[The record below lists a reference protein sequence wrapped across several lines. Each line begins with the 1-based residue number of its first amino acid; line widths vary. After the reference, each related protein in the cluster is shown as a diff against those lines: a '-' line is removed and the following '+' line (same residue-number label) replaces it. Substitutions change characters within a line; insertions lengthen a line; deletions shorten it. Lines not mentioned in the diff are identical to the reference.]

1 MGTRSKDENAAASN
15 NTKDRDQESNSRDQD
30 TQDTSLAKAIAK
42 AVAQQTQAIADVFQ
56 RQMEET
62 RVQYEELFKA
72 SRAQNLSSTLKVT
85 SGTNGFRV
93 MDAFD
98 WTNDKNIY
106 QRWQLWSHKARL
118 ALDAM
123 EGDNEKTKIS
133 YLHHWLDGKGIDK
146 IKGWTNSK
154 ILISQE
160 EYDALEERDRKG
172 RYSSDKIESYF
183 SLVENILTP
192 RSNPLLAVEELHLA
206 KQGSMT
212 SQEFHSQIL
221 EIVKRC
227 HFPNQAAED
236 RAVRDAIFI
245 GMNSQ
250 RTKDKAINY
259 MNEEDGKEVTVEF
272 LMNHLAVEDGNSQH
286 RFLSQLDSSTSVNMV
301 AYDRRQNKGK
311 SNRSRNSNGREREQ
325 NKSRGHN
332 SSSTA
337 QTSRKP
343 PGMEGK
349 CMRCGRPEHEQGEKC
364 AARHAK
370 CKDCHKIGHFYKVCQ
385 SSKRTVRTNLA
396 QVTPQEDKDNT
407 FIDECGYTQP
417 APPAINMLKV
427 INNTG
432 TTSGTESLKFPID
445 MNPRGT
451 YKHHLEVSIDTGA
464 DVNCMNEK
472 TFKKL
477 FPEVDLSVCP
487 HSIQNFGN
495 STADVYILG
504 QFRVYLKFRGR
515 KYLNTFIVTNA
526 NDCPNILSHGAIFR
540 MGILVPNYPEENMV
554 NVRDMETGTSN
565 VFQVLQDLRIQQYQG
580 NSEPRTHRP
589 GTTATTTTTRQLKA
603 SETPKSYETASQK
616 AGTATYTD
624 NMSPIQ
630 TSFRTMPP
638 PKPSAYGTIPTPE
651 LNTAYRRPAS
661 RIYQPHSHSELACC
675 MHVHQQQ
682 SKTYR
687 MEEPPALEEVK
698 HPHRDRTS
706 VSRSPSTE
714 QEVLSQFSGFS
725 EEIEHFT
732 RDPYTTHLRSC
743 TQSTDYAPKIHE
755 VNTCINC
762 EHSQGHMND
771 QNTPDSL
778 GKQFLQGKEKITCT
792 DMENTPNM
800 DTDTCICQGTFTPGS
815 TTLSIPTHS
824 RKIPQNFQQLEK
836 ESSNTVAL
844 PGFKHSA
851 DTTMYVETSINVH
864 NNVSIHD
871 NMDTNHTAHRDRD
884 ARKEAHLLSGPS
896 ELRPFKAMAHRHTR
910 KEAHLLSRPSE
921 LQPTEHPETQKLDSA
936 HVQQTRQEYSRLTEI
951 NKAKFQNPF
960 IYNDERNFVRHNSV
974 SKISSNNV
982 FMTTPHTSVSNS
994 VFCRKKGRK
1003 HGKCRDSRNS
1013 RRTTPAPT
1021 AKGPV
1026 PAPAPAPAAILEK
1039 VHERPHSKN
1048 S

>member
-1 MGTRSKDENAAASN
+1 MGNRSKDENAATEN
-15 NTKDRDQESNSRDQD
+15 HSRDQD
-30 TQDTSLAKAIAK
+30 TRDTSLAKAIAE
-42 AVAQQTQAIADVFQ
+42 AVAQQTQTIAEVFQRQIEAVSRQKSEETQALTDVFQ

-62 RVQYEELFKA
+62 WAQYQELLKA
-72 SRAQNLSSTLKVT
+72 SCTQKLSSTLKVA

-154 ILISQE
+154 ILIPQE

-183 SLVENILTP
+183 LLVENILTP
-192 RSNPLLAVEELHLA
+192 RSNPLLAMEELHLT

-250 RTKDKAINY
+250 RAKDKAINF

-272 LMNHLAVEDGNSQH
+272 LLNHLAIEDGNSQH
-286 RFLSQLDSSTSVNMV
+286 RFLSQLDSSTSVNVV

-311 SNRSRNSNGREREQ
+311 SNRSKNSNGREREQ
-325 NKSRGHN
+325 NKSRGHS
-332 SSSTA
+332 SSSTVP
-337 QTSRKP
+337 TSRKP

-385 SSKRTVRTNLA
+385 SSKRTARANLA
-396 QVTPQEDKDNT
+396 QITPQDIDDT
-407 FIDECGYTQP
+407 HIDECGYVQTN
-417 APPAINMLKV
+417 PPAINMLKV

-445 MNPRGT
+445 VNPRGT

-540 MGILVPNYPEENMV
+540 MGILVPNYLEENMV
-554 NVRDMETGTSN
+554 KARDMETGTSN
-565 VFQVLQDLRIQQYQG
+565 VFQVLQDLRMQQYQRI
-580 NSEPRTHRP
+580 SEPRMHRP
-589 GTTATTTTTRQLKA
+589 STTATTTTTKQLKA
-603 SETPKSYETASQK
+603 SETPKSYKTASQK
-616 AGTATYTD
+616 AGTTSLYTS

-638 PKPSAYGTIPTPE
+638 PKPSAYRTIPTPE
-651 LNTAYRRPAS
+651 LNTVYRQPAS
-661 RIYQPHSHSELACC
+661 RIHQPHSHSELQACC
-675 MHVHQQQ
+675 MHVHRQQ

-687 MEEPPALEEVK
+687 MEEPPAIEEVK

-714 QEVLSQFSGFS
+714 QEVLSQFSGFP

-732 RDPYTTHLRSC
+732 RDPYTNHLRSC
-743 TQSTDYAPKIHE
+743 TQSTDYAFKGQE
-755 VNTCINC
+755 VHTCINC
-762 EHSQGHMND
+762 EHSHGHMVIQVD

-778 GKQFLQGKEKITCT
+778 GKQFLQGKEKSTCT
-792 DMENTPNM
+792 DMGDTPALQGNKTNILKM
-800 DTDTCICQGTFTPGS
+800 DT
-815 TTLSIPTHS
+815 
-824 RKIPQNFQQLEK
+824 
-836 ESSNTVAL
+836 NTYA
-844 PGFKHSA
+844 
-851 DTTMYVETSINVH
+851 
-864 NNVSIHD
+864 
-871 NMDTNHTAHRDRD
+871 NMDTNHTTHRDKD

-896 ELRPFKAMAHRHTR
+896 ELRPFKDAR
-910 KEAHLLSRPSE
+910 KEAHLLSGPSE
-921 LQPTEHPETQKLDSA
+921 LRPFKDAKKEVHLLSGPSKL
-936 HVQQTRQEYSRLTEI
+936 
-951 NKAKFQNPF
+951 
-960 IYNDERNFVRHNSV
+960 
-974 SKISSNNV
+974 
-982 FMTTPHTSVSNS
+982 
-994 VFCRKKGRK
+994 
-1003 HGKCRDSRNS
+1003 
-1013 RRTTPAPT
+1013 
-1021 AKGPV
+1021 
-1026 PAPAPAPAAILEK
+1026 
-1039 VHERPHSKN
+1039 
-1048 S
+1048 

>member
-1 MGTRSKDENAAASN
+1 MGNRSKDENAAASN
-15 NTKDRDQESNSRDQD
+15 NRDQESNSRDQD
-30 TQDTSLAKAIAK
+30 TRDASLARIIAE
-42 AVAQQTQAIADVFQ
+42 AVAQQTKSIVEAVSRQKSEETQALTDVFQ

-62 RVQYEELFKA
+62 RAQYEELLKA
-72 SRAQNLSSTLKVT
+72 SCAQKLSSTLKVS

-154 ILISQE
+154 ILIPQE

-192 RSNPLLAVEELHLA
+192 RSNPLLAVEELHLT

-227 HFPNQAAED
+227 RFPNQAAED

-250 RTKDKAINY
+250 RAKDKAINF

-272 LMNHLAVEDGNSQH
+272 LLNHLAIEDGNSQH
-286 RFLSQLDSSTSVNMV
+286 RFLSQLDSSTSVNMI

-311 SNRSRNSNGREREQ
+311 GNRSKNSNGREREQ
-325 NKSRGHN
+325 NKSRGH
-332 SSSTA
+332 SSPSTV

-385 SSKRTVRTNLA
+385 SSKRTARANLA
-396 QVTPQEDKDNT
+396 QVTNQDMDDT
-407 FIDECGYTQP
+407 HVDECGYTQP
-417 APPAINMLKV
+417 NPPAINMLKV
-427 INNTG
+427 VNNKG
-432 TTSGTESLKFPID
+432 TTSGTECLKFPID
-445 MNPRGT
+445 VNPRGT
-451 YKHHLEVSIDTGA
+451 YKHNLEVSIDTGA

-540 MGILVPNYPEENMV
+540 MGILVPNYPKENMV
-554 NVRDMETGTSN
+554 KARDMETGTSN
-565 VFQVLQDLRIQQYQG
+565 VLQVLQDLRMQQYQGKYQG

-589 GTTATTTTTRQLKA
+589 GTTFTTTTTRQSRA
-603 SETPKSYETASQK
+603 SETPKSRETASQK
-616 AGTATYTD
+616 AGTTSLYT

-638 PKPSAYGTIPTPE
+638 PKPSAYRTIPTPE
-651 LNTAYRRPAS
+651 PNTAYSTRRPTS
-661 RIYQPHSHSELACC
+661 RIHHPHSHSELQACC

-687 MEEPPALEEVK
+687 MDEPPALKEVR

-714 QEVLSQFSGFS
+714 QEVLSQFSGFPK
-725 EEIEHFT
+725 EIEHFT
-732 RDPYTTHLRSC
+732 RDPYTNHLRSC
-743 TQSTDYAPKIHE
+743 TQSTDYAFKGQE
-755 VNTCINC
+755 VYTCINC
-762 EHSQGHMND
+762 EHSHGHMVVHVD
-771 QNTPDSL
+771 QNTPE
-778 GKQFLQGKEKITCT
+778 KHFLQGKEKSTCT
-792 DMENTPNM
+792 YMGDTPALQGNKTNILKM
-800 DTDTCICQGTFTPGS
+800 DT
-815 TTLSIPTHS
+815 
-824 RKIPQNFQQLEK
+824 
-836 ESSNTVAL
+836 NTYA
-844 PGFKHSA
+844 
-851 DTTMYVETSINVH
+851 
-864 NNVSIHD
+864 
-871 NMDTNHTAHRDRD
+871 NMDTNHTAHRPFKD

-896 ELRPFKAMAHRHTR
+896 ELRPLKDARKEAHLLSRPSELRPFKAMAHQHTR
-910 KEAHLLSRPSE
+910 KEAHLLSGPSE

-936 HVQQTRQEYSRLTEI
+936 HVQQTRQEYSQLTETE
-951 NKAKFQNPF
+951 KAKFQNPF
-960 IYNDERNFVRHNSV
+960 IYNDDRNFVRHNSV
-974 SKISSNNV
+974 NKISPNLV
-982 FMTTPHTSVSNS
+982 FMTTQNTSLSNS
-994 VFCRKKGRK
+994 VSCRKKGRK
-1003 HGKCRDSRNS
+1003 RGR
-1013 RRTTPAPT
+1013 RRTAEITE
-1021 AKGPV
+1021 G
-1026 PAPAPAPAAILEK
+1026 PAPAPAAEGPACTCTCSHTGETLQ
-1039 VHERPHSKN
+1039 N

>member
-1 MGTRSKDENAAASN
+1 M
-15 NTKDRDQESNSRDQD
+15 
-30 TQDTSLAKAIAK
+30 AKAIAE

-62 RVQYEELFKA
+62 RAQYEELFKA

-85 SGTNGFRV
+85 SSTNGFRV

-154 ILISQE
+154 ILIPQA

-227 HFPNQAAED
+227 CFPNQAAED

-250 RTKDKAINY
+250 RTKDKAINF

-332 SSSTA
+332 SSSTV

-396 QVTPQEDKDNT
+396 QVTPQEDKDNI

-445 MNPRGT
+445 VNPRGT

-472 TFKKL
+472 TFKKF

-554 NVRDMETGTSN
+554 KVRDMETGTSN
-565 VFQVLQDLRIQQYQG
+565 VFQVLQDLRMQQYQG
-580 NSEPRTHRP
+580 NSEPRMHRP
-589 GTTATTTTTRQLKA
+589 GTTLTTTTTKQLKA
-603 SETPKSYETASQK
+603 SKTPESYETASQK
-616 AGTATYTD
+616 AGTYTD

-630 TSFRTMPP
+630 TSFRTMSP

-661 RIYQPHSHSELACC
+661 RIHQPHSHSELQACC

-732 RDPYTTHLRSC
+732 RDPYTTHLKSC
-743 TQSTDYAPKIHE
+743 TQSTDYASKIHE
-755 VNTCINC
+755 VNTCIDC
-762 EHSQGHMND
+762 EHSHGHMND
-771 QNTPDSL
+771 HLIQNTPDSL

-792 DMENTPNM
+792 NM
-800 DTDTCICQGTFTPGS
+800 DTHTCICQGTFTPGS

-824 RKIPQNFQQLEK
+824 RKIPQNLQQLK
-836 ESSNTVAL
+836 KRSSNTVAL

-851 DTTMYVETSINVH
+851 DTTMYVETSRNAH
-864 NNVSIHD
+864 NNVSIRD

-936 HVQQTRQEYSRLTEI
+936 HVPLNS
-951 NKAKFQNPF
+951 
-960 IYNDERNFVRHNSV
+960 NF
-974 SKISSNNV
+974 
-982 FMTTPHTSVSNS
+982 
-994 VFCRKKGRK
+994 
-1003 HGKCRDSRNS
+1003 
-1013 RRTTPAPT
+1013 
-1021 AKGPV
+1021 
-1026 PAPAPAPAAILEK
+1026 
-1039 VHERPHSKN
+1039 
-1048 S
+1048 

>member
-1 MGTRSKDENAAASN
+1 MGNRSKDENAAAENHSR
-15 NTKDRDQESNSRDQD
+15 DRDQESRDA
-30 TQDTSLAKAIAK
+30 SLAKIIAE
-42 AVAQQTQAIADVFQ
+42 AVAQQTKSIVEAVSRQKSEETQALTDVFQ

-62 RVQYEELFKA
+62 RAQYQELLKA
-72 SRAQNLSSTLKVT
+72 SCAQKLSSTLKVT

-154 ILISQE
+154 ILIPQE

-192 RSNPLLAVEELHLA
+192 RSNPLLAVEELHLT

-227 HFPNQAAED
+227 RFPNQAAED

-250 RTKDKAINY
+250 RTKDKAINF

-272 LMNHLAVEDGNSQH
+272 LLNHLAVEDGNSQH
-286 RFLSQLDSSTSVNMV
+286 RFLSQLDSSTSVNVV

-332 SSSTA
+332 SSSTV

-385 SSKRTVRTNLA
+385 SSKRTARANLA
-396 QVTPQEDKDNT
+396 QITPQDIDDT
-407 FIDECGYTQP
+407 HIDECGYTQP
-417 APPAINMLKV
+417 NPPAINMLKV
-427 INNTG
+427 IGNTG
-432 TTSGTESLKFPID
+432 TTSGTKSLKFPID
-445 MNPRGT
+445 VNPRGT

-565 VFQVLQDLRIQQYQG
+565 VLQVLQDLRMQQYQG

-589 GTTATTTTTRQLKA
+589 GTTVKTTTTKQLKA
-603 SETPKSYETASQK
+603 SETPKSYKTASQK
-616 AGTATYTD
+616 AGTATHTGS
-624 NMSPIQ
+624 MSPIQ

-638 PKPSAYGTIPTPE
+638 PKPSAYRTIPTPE
-651 LNTAYRRPAS
+651 LNTVYRRPAS
-661 RIYQPHSHSELACC
+661 RIHQPHSHSELACC
-675 MHVHQQQ
+675 MHVHRQQ

-698 HPHRDRTS
+698 YPHRDRTS

-714 QEVLSQFSGFS
+714 QEVLSQFSSFS

-732 RDPYTTHLRSC
+732 RDPYTTHLKSC
-743 TQSTDYAPKIHE
+743 IQSTDYASKGQE
-755 VNTCINC
+755 VHTCINC

-778 GKQFLQGKEKITCT
+778 GKQFLQGKEKSTCT
-792 DMENTPNM
+792 DMGDTPALQGNETNILKMYTNT
-800 DTDTCICQGTFTPGS
+800 
-815 TTLSIPTHS
+815 
-824 RKIPQNFQQLEK
+824 
-836 ESSNTVAL
+836 
-844 PGFKHSA
+844 
-851 DTTMYVETSINVH
+851 Y
-864 NNVSIHD
+864 D

-896 ELRPFKAMAHRHTR
+896 ELRPFKAMAHRHTK

-951 NKAKFQNPF
+951 NKAKFQDPF

-982 FMTTPHTSVSNS
+982 FMTTPNTSVSNS
-994 VFCRKKGRK
+994 VFYRKKGRK
-1003 HGKCRDSRNS
+1003 RGKCRDSRNS
-1013 RRTTPAPT
+1013 RRTCTCTYSRRTCTCTCTCSHTGESP
-1021 AKGPV
+1021 
-1026 PAPAPAPAAILEK
+1026 
-1039 VHERPHSKN
+1039 
-1048 S
+1048 

>member
-1 MGTRSKDENAAASN
+1 MGNRSKDENAAAENHSR
-15 NTKDRDQESNSRDQD
+15 DRDQESRDA
-30 TQDTSLAKAIAK
+30 SLAKIIAE
-42 AVAQQTQAIADVFQ
+42 AVAQQTKSIVEAVSRQKSEETQALTDVFQ

-62 RVQYEELFKA
+62 RAQYQELLKA
-72 SRAQNLSSTLKVT
+72 SCAQKLSSTLKVT

-133 YLHHWLDGKGIDK
+133 YLHHWLDGKGIEK

-154 ILISQE
+154 ILIPQE

-192 RSNPLLAVEELHLA
+192 RSNPLLAVEELHLT

-227 HFPNQAAED
+227 RFPNQAAED

-250 RTKDKAINY
+250 RTKDKAINF

-272 LMNHLAVEDGNSQH
+272 LLNHLAVEDGNSQH
-286 RFLSQLDSSTSVNMV
+286 RFLSQLDSSTSVNVV

-332 SSSTA
+332 SSSTV

-385 SSKRTVRTNLA
+385 SSKRTARANLA
-396 QVTPQEDKDNT
+396 QITPQDIDDT
-407 FIDECGYTQP
+407 HIDECGYTQP
-417 APPAINMLKV
+417 NPPAINMLKV

-432 TTSGTESLKFPID
+432 TTSGTESLKYPID
-445 MNPRGT
+445 VNPRGT

-504 QFRVYLKFRGR
+504 QFRVYLKFRGQ

-540 MGILVPNYPEENMV
+540 IGILVPNYPEENMV
-554 NVRDMETGTSN
+554 KVRDMETGTSN
-565 VFQVLQDLRIQQYQG
+565 VFQILQDLWMQQYQG
-580 NSEPRTHRP
+580 ISEPRTHRP
-589 GTTATTTTTRQLKA
+589 GTTVMTTTTKQLKA
-603 SETPKSYETASQK
+603 SETPKSHETASQK
-616 AGTATYTD
+616 AGTATHTGS
-624 NMSPIQ
+624 MSPIQ

-638 PKPSAYGTIPTPE
+638 PKPSACGTIPTPE
-651 LNTAYRRPAS
+651 LNTVYRRPAS
-661 RIYQPHSHSELACC
+661 RIHQPHSHSELACC
-675 MHVHQQQ
+675 MHVHREP

-698 HPHRDRTS
+698 YPHRDRTS

-714 QEVLSQFSGFS
+714 QEVLSQFSGFP

-743 TQSTDYAPKIHE
+743 IPSTGYAPKIHE
-755 VNTCINC
+755 VNTCIGC
-762 EHSQGHMND
+762 EHSHGHMND
-771 QNTPDSL
+771 HQVQNTPDSL
-778 GKQFLQGKEKITCT
+778 GKQFLQGKEKSTCT
-792 DMENTPNM
+792 DMGDTPALQGNETNILKMYTNT
-800 DTDTCICQGTFTPGS
+800 
-815 TTLSIPTHS
+815 
-824 RKIPQNFQQLEK
+824 
-836 ESSNTVAL
+836 
-844 PGFKHSA
+844 
-851 DTTMYVETSINVH
+851 Y
-864 NNVSIHD
+864 D

-951 NKAKFQNPF
+951 NKAKFQDPF
-960 IYNDERNFVRHNSV
+960 IYNDERNFIRHNSV
-974 SKISSNNV
+974 SKISPNNV
-982 FMTTPHTSVSNS
+982 FMTTPNTSVSNS

-1003 HGKCRDSRNS
+1003 RGKCRDSRNS
-1013 RRTTPAPT
+1013 RRACTCTYSRRTCTCTCTCSHTGESP
-1021 AKGPV
+1021 
-1026 PAPAPAPAAILEK
+1026 
-1039 VHERPHSKN
+1039 
-1048 S
+1048 

>member
-1 MGTRSKDENAAASN
+1 MGNRSKDENAAAEN
-15 NTKDRDQESNSRDQD
+15 HSRDQD
-30 TQDTSLAKAIAK
+30 TRDTSLAKAIAE
-42 AVAQQTQAIADVFQ
+42 AVAQQTQTIADVFQRQIEAVSKQKSEETQALTDVFQ

-62 RVQYEELFKA
+62 RAQYQELLKA
-72 SRAQNLSSTLKVT
+72 SCAQKLSSTLKVT

-154 ILISQE
+154 ILIPQE
-160 EYDALEERDRKG
+160 EYDALKERDRKG

-227 HFPNQAAED
+227 RFPNQAAED

-250 RTKDKAINY
+250 RAKDKAINY

-272 LMNHLAVEDGNSQH
+272 LLNHLAVEDGNSQH
-286 RFLSQLDSSTSVNMV
+286 RFLSQFDSSSSVNMI

-311 SNRSRNSNGREREQ
+311 NNKSKNSNGREREQ

-332 SSSTA
+332 SSSTV

-385 SSKRTVRTNLA
+385 SSKKTARANLA
-396 QVTPQEDKDNT
+396 QVTPQEEDST
-407 FIDECGYTQP
+407 YIDECGHTQAQPSYTQSYS
-417 APPAINMLKV
+417 PAINMLKV
-427 INNTG
+427 VNNKG

-445 MNPRGT
+445 VNPRGT

-526 NDCPNILSHGAIFR
+526 NDCPNILSHGVIFR

-565 VFQVLQDLRIQQYQG
+565 VFQVLQDLRMQQYHG
-580 NSEPRTHRP
+580 NSEPRMHRP
-589 GTTATTTTTRQLKA
+589 GTTVTTTTTKQLKA
-603 SETPKSYETASQK
+603 SETLKSYETASQK
-616 AGTATYTD
+616 AGTATHTG

-638 PKPSAYGTIPTPE
+638 PKSSAYGTIPTPE

-661 RIYQPHSHSELACC
+661 RIHQPHSHSELQACC

-698 HPHRDRTS
+698 YPHRDRTS

-714 QEVLSQFSGFS
+714 QEVLSQFSGFP

-743 TQSTDYAPKIHE
+743 IPSTGYAPKIHE
-755 VNTCINC
+755 VNTCIDC
-762 EHSQGHMND
+762 EHSHGHMND
-771 QNTPDSL
+771 HQVQNTPYSL
-778 GKQFLQGKEKITCT
+778 GKQFLQGKEKSTCT
-792 DMENTPNM
+792 DMGDTPALQGNETNILKMYTNM
-800 DTDTCICQGTFTPGS
+800 
-815 TTLSIPTHS
+815 
-824 RKIPQNFQQLEK
+824 
-836 ESSNTVAL
+836 
-844 PGFKHSA
+844 
-851 DTTMYVETSINVH
+851 Y
-864 NNVSIHD
+864 D

-951 NKAKFQNPF
+951 NKAKFQDPF
-960 IYNDERNFVRHNSV
+960 IYNDERNLIRHNSV

-982 FMTTPHTSVSNS
+982 FMTTPNTSVSNS

-1003 HGKCRDSRNS
+1003 RGKCRDSRNS
-1013 RRTTPAPT
+1013 RRTCTCT
-1021 AKGPV
+1021 YSRRTCTCTCTCTCSHTG
-1026 PAPAPAPAAILEK
+1026 E
-1039 VHERPHSKN
+1039 VHE
-1048 S
+1048 

>member
-1 MGTRSKDENAAASN
+1 MGNRSKDENAAAEN
-15 NTKDRDQESNSRDQD
+15 HSRDQD
-30 TQDTSLAKAIAK
+30 TRDASLAKTIAAAVAVALAQQK
-42 AVAQQTQAIADVFQ
+42 TEETHSIAEAVAQQTKSIMEAVSKQKSEETQALTDVFQ

-62 RVQYEELFKA
+62 RAQYQELLKA
-72 SRAQNLSSTLKVT
+72 SCAQKLSSTLKVT

-154 ILISQE
+154 ILIPQE

-192 RSNPLLAVEELHLA
+192 RSNPLLAVEELHLT

-227 HFPNQAAED
+227 RFPNQAAED

-250 RTKDKAINY
+250 RTKDKAINF

-272 LMNHLAVEDGNSQH
+272 LLNHLAVEDGNSQH

-332 SSSTA
+332 SSSTI

-385 SSKRTVRTNLA
+385 SSKRTARANLA
-396 QVTPQEDKDNT
+396 QITPQDIDDT
-407 FIDECGYTQP
+407 HIDECGYVQP
-417 APPAINMLKV
+417 NPPAINMLKV
-427 INNTG
+427 IGNTD

-445 MNPRGT
+445 VNPRGT

-495 STADVYILG
+495 STADIYILG

-526 NDCPNILSHGAIFR
+526 NDCPNILSHGVIFR

-554 NVRDMETGTSN
+554 NIRDMETGTSN
-565 VFQVLQDLRIQQYQG
+565 VLQVLQDLWMQQYHG

-589 GTTATTTTTRQLKA
+589 GTTVTTTTTKQLKA

-616 AGTATYTD
+616 AGTYTD

-638 PKPSAYGTIPTPE
+638 PKASAYGTIPTPE

-661 RIYQPHSHSELACC
+661 RIHQPHSHSELQACC

-687 MEEPPALEEVK
+687 MEEPPALKEVK
-698 HPHRDRTS
+698 YPHRDRTS

-714 QEVLSQFSGFS
+714 QEVLSQFSGFP

-743 TQSTDYAPKIHE
+743 IQSTGYAPKIHE
-755 VNTCINC
+755 VNTCIDC
-762 EHSQGHMND
+762 EHSHGHMND
-771 QNTPDSL
+771 HQVQNTPDSL

-800 DTDTCICQGTFTPGS
+800 DT
-815 TTLSIPTHS
+815 
-824 RKIPQNFQQLEK
+824 
-836 ESSNTVAL
+836 NTYA
-844 PGFKHSA
+844 
-851 DTTMYVETSINVH
+851 
-864 NNVSIHD
+864 

-910 KEAHLLSRPSE
+910 EEAHLLSRPSE

-951 NKAKFQNPF
+951 NKAKFQDPF

-982 FMTTPHTSVSNS
+982 FMTTPNTSVSNS
-994 VFCRKKGRK
+994 VFYRKKGRK
-1003 HGKCRDSRNS
+1003 RGKCRDSRNS
-1013 RRTTPAPT
+1013 RRTCTCTYSRRTCTCTCTCTCSHTGESP
-1021 AKGPV
+1021 
-1026 PAPAPAPAAILEK
+1026 
-1039 VHERPHSKN
+1039 
-1048 S
+1048 